1 MYEYYSIDPNIH
13 FDKMWFQ
20 FQEDSKS
27 ASGKPVSN
35 LFYGFPAVP
44 WGPPNMCRIAVDT
57 ATNVIADPDQ
67 RQYPVIS
74 PEDLEN
80 TRQWLHRHVLGVGPH
95 PVPVFAG
102 TCLQTNVSDNMFVLD
117 FVPARY
123 LRRGHGAGGSDAA
136 REARE
141 KSVVVF
147 TAGWAMKFVPLLG
160 RILQELVVDG
170 TTDYDISHFKIGRK
184 VNNVPIIRDGP
195 VTAANMR
202 KHHVGSSLHR
212 TGH

>member
-1 MYEYYSIDPNIH
+1 
-13 FDKMWFQ
+13 MWFQ

-123 LRRGHGAGGSDAA
+123 LRRGHGGAGSGDAA

-160 RILQELVVDG
+160 RVLKELLVDG
-170 TTDYDISHFKIGRK
+170 QTPKYDISQFSIERK
-184 VNNVPIIRDGP
+184 PGGVPIIRDRP
-195 VTAANMR
+195 VETRRDAPSP
-202 KHHVGSSLHR
+202 HCVGSSVHR
-212 TGH
+212 RLGH